1 VRSVPV
7 LLFLSFDGRCG
18 FGGDPGKRYGYTYIS
33 LTHCLLCF
41 STIPD
46 TLPTRFAMVK
56 RYEEII

>member
-1 VRSVPV
+1 VRSSS
-7 LLFLSFDGRCG
+7 LSLSLAFVDPCG
-18 FGGDPGKRYGYTYIS
+18 FGGDPGGRYGYTYIS

-41 STIPD
+41 STFPD